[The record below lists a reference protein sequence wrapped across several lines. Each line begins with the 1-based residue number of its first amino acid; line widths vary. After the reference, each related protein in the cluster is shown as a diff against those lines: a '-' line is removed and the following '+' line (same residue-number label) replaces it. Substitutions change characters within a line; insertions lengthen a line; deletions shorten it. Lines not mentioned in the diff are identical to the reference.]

1 MTPGSGPRRYDRR
14 VPDPSAPPTLDLQLT
29 WRGTFGRV
37 RVFDDRVT
45 AETSYDRDGLTAVP
59 MDAVRG
65 WRLGPCDVDAVCVE
79 FVTPEET
86 YRVLLDT
93 SDEKLAELA
102 LRRVLGAPVPPAS

>member
-1 MTPGSGPRRYDRR
+1 
-14 VPDPSAPPTLDLQLT
+14 VPDLSVSPTLDLQLT

-45 AETSYDRDGLTAVP
+45 AETSYDQDGLTAVP

-65 WRLGPCDVDAVCVE
+65 WRIEPCDFDAVCVE

-86 YRVLLDT
+86 FRVLLDT
-93 SDEKLAELA
+93 SDEKLADLA
-102 LRRVLGAPVPPAS
+102 LRRVLGAPLPSGS